1 MDRSAFPAINALNP
15 SPGLTIVLEIC
26 SSCHFPY
33 RPFCYVQKGSFMAP
47 WSLVLLRKTLPNL
60 QVQKS
65 VPYFTLC
72 FYRFFMFRILIS
84 LKFITVHAVKWIA
97 NFTVF
102 KMPVS
107 SPNCLRNVCAVSF
120 LLLLPAPLLLIC
132 GLFLYLLH
140 EDEGCLSSS
149 SEKFCWDFDRH
160 CMCGCSVT
168 SAVSDSA
175 AL

>member
-1 MDRSAFPAINALNP
+1 
-15 SPGLTIVLEIC
+15 
-26 SSCHFPY
+26 
-33 RPFCYVQKGSFMAP
+33 MAP

-65 VPYFTLC
+65 MPYFSLC

-107 SPNCLRNVCAVSF
+107 SPNCLRNVCAVSV

-149 SEKFCWDFDRH
+149 SEKFCWDFDCH
-160 CMCGCSVT
+160 CVCDCSVT
-168 SAVSDSA
+168 SAVSDCSPVDCSTSDFPVFHCLPEFA
-175 AL
+175 QIMSVQLVMPNDHLILFCPFLLPP